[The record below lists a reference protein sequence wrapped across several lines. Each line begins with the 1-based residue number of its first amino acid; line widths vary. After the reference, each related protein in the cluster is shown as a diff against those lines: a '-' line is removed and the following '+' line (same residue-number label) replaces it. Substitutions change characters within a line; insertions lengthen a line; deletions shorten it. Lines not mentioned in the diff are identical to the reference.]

1 MCGLAGFIDP
11 KQTQSD
17 ASLRQQV
24 AVMNEAILARGP
36 DSAGEWSDASY
47 GVALGH
53 RRLAI
58 MDLSPA
64 GEQPMHSHCGRYV
77 MVFNG
82 EVYNHHILR
91 AQLVA
96 EGVSVPWRGH
106 SDTEVMLTAIAHWG
120 VEYAL
125 TQFNGMFAFALW
137 DRKQESLTLARDRM
151 GEKPL
156 SYGWVNGIFFFASTL
171 DACRAHPQ
179 FVAEIDAQA
188 QALYLRHGYVPAPY
202 SIFRG
207 MHKLLPGQYLTLAQ
221 HELRDVQLPLAQ
233 YYWQPRSVVEQA
245 LRHPFQG
252 SEQEAMDQL
261 DALLKDAVALRME
274 ADVPLGAFL
283 SGGFDSSLVVA
294 LMQQA
299 SPQQVNSFSIGFDD
313 AQFNESEHARAV
325 AKHLQTAHT
334 ELFVTAQDALN
345 VIGQLTRI
353 YDEPFADSSAMP
365 TYLVSQLTRQ
375 SVTVALSGDGG
386 DELFGGYGHYTTGER
401 LWSVV
406 GGNLPSMLS
415 LGSKALHTL
424 PPTIFNR
431 VGGVFGK
438 ANLGDQL
445 SKIADVLPYFDTHA
459 NAYRGLVSHWRDLQA
474 LMPGVQEPLTLLTG
488 LEAIPDGL
496 VEMDEI
502 MQYLDMRTYM
512 SDDIL
517 TKVDRASMA
526 VSLEGRIPL
535 LDHRVAEFAWRL
547 PRHFKRRDGVGKWLL
562 KELTYRYIPKS
573 IMDRPKQGFA
583 VPLAQWLRGELRDW
597 AESLLTVERLEALGL
612 NAVLVRQTWQAHLS
626 GSRDFKTP
634 LWTVLM
640 LLNFHQSL
648 SSQA

>member
-1 MCGLAGFIDP
+1 MCGLAGFIEP
-11 KQTQSD
+11 QLTSSD
-17 ASLRQQV
+17 AQLRYQV
-24 AVMNEAILARGP
+24 ALMNEAILQRGP

-47 GVALGH
+47 GVTLGH

-82 EVYNHHILR
+82 EVYNHHQLR
-91 AQLVA
+91 DQLKS
-96 EGVSVPWRGH
+96 EGVSVLWRGH

-120 VEYAL
+120 VEHAL

-137 DRKQESLTLARDRM
+137 DRKQASLTLARDRM

-156 SYGWVNGIFFFASTL
+156 SYGWINGVFFFASTL
-171 DACRAHPQ
+171 DACRAHPV
-179 FVAEIDAQA
+179 FVTEIDAQA

-202 SIFRG
+202 SIVKG

-221 HELRDVQLPLAQ
+221 HELRNKQMPMAH
-233 YYWQPRSVVEQA
+233 YYWQPREAVEQA
-245 LRHPFQG
+245 LRHPFLG
-252 SEQEAMDQL
+252 SEREAIDQL
-261 DALLKDAVALRME
+261 DALLKDAVAMRME

-299 SPQQVNSFSIGFDD
+299 SPQQVNTFSIGFDD
-313 AQFNESEHARAV
+313 ARFNESEHARAV

-334 ELFVTAQDALN
+334 ELFVTAKDALD
-345 VIGQLTRI
+345 VIPKLTQI

-375 SVTVALSGDGG
+375 QVTVALSGDGG
-386 DELFGGYGHYTTGER
+386 DELFAGYSHYATGER
-401 LWSVV
+401 LWNLF
-406 GGNLPSMLS
+406 GGNLPSLLS
-415 LGSKALHTL
+415 VGAKALHTL
-424 PPTIFNR
+424 PPTIINR
-431 VGGVFGK
+431 AGGLVGKG
-438 ANLGDQL
+438 NLGDQL

-459 NAYRGLVSHWRDLQA
+459 NAYRGLVSHWRDMQA

-562 KELTYRYIPKS
+562 KELTYRYIPRS

-583 VPLAQWLRGELRDW
+583 VPLAQWLRGELYEW
-597 AESLLTVERLEALGL
+597 AESLLTVERLEDLGL
-612 NAVLVRQTWQAHLS
+612 NAVLVRKAWRAHLS
-626 GSRDFKTP
+626 GQRDFKTP

-640 LLNFHQSL
+640 LLNFRQSL
-648 SSQA
+648 KAKS

>member
-11 KQTQSD
+11 KLTASD
-17 ASLRQQV
+17 AQLRQHV
-24 AVMNEAILARGP
+24 AVMNEAILPRGP
-36 DSAGEWSDASY
+36 DSADEWSDANH

-64 GEQPMHSHCGRYV
+64 GAQPMHSHCGRYV

-82 EVYNHHILR
+82 EVYNHHQLR
-91 AQLVA
+91 AQLEA

-120 VEYAL
+120 VEHAL

-137 DRKQESLTLARDRM
+137 DRKLLSLTLARDRM

-156 SYGWVNGIFFFASTL
+156 SYGWVNGVLFFASTL
-171 DACRAHPQ
+171 DACRAHPD
-179 FVAEIDAQA
+179 FVAEIDAQV
-188 QALYLRHGYVPAPY
+188 QALYLRHGHVPAPY
-202 SIFRG
+202 SIFKG

-221 HELRDVQLPLAQ
+221 HELRDSQLPIAH
-233 YYWQPRSVVEQA
+233 YYWQPRGVVEQA
-245 LRHPFQG
+245 LRNPFLG
-252 SEQEAMDQL
+252 SEQQAL
-261 DALLKDAVALRME
+261 DELEGLLKDSVALRME

-299 SPQQVNSFSIGFDD
+299 APQQVNSFSIGFDD
-313 AQFNESEHARAV
+313 ARFNESEHARAV

-334 ELFVTAQDALN
+334 ELFVTAKDALD
-345 VIGQLTRI
+345 VIPKLTQI

-375 SVTVALSGDGG
+375 QVTVALSGDGG
-386 DELFGGYGHYTTGER
+386 DELFGGYSHYATGER
-401 LWSVV
+401 LWNLV
-406 GGNLPSMLS
+406 GGNLPSLLS
-415 LGSKALHTL
+415 LGAKALHTL
-424 PPTIFNR
+424 PPSLLNR
-431 VGGVFGK
+431 AGAVLGK
-438 ANLGDQL
+438 PNAGDQL

-459 NAYRGLVSHWRDLQA
+459 NAYRGLVSHWRDMQA

-562 KELTYRYIPKS
+562 KELTYRYIPRS

-612 NAVLVRQTWQAHLS
+612 NAVLVRKAWQAHLS
-626 GSRDFKTP
+626 GQRDFKTP

-640 LLNFHQSL
+640 LLSFHQSL
-648 SSQA
+648 QGQS